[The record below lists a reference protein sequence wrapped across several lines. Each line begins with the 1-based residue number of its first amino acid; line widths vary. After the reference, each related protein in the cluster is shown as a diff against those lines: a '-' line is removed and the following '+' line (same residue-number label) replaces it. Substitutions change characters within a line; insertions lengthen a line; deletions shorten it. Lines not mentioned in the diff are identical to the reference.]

1 MTVCM
6 VIHSYG
12 MTRFISGYWI
22 MRVMVMKAVLLA
34 CVWVSGGPTRCVC
47 FSHGASSDSC
57 EEMKPGHIGAHL
69 QYTHTPSTVTI
80 HASRAVYLPLHILM
94 VSVRSSRAFMG
105 LLLQAR
111 SVPEDHVVGGEF
123 TLLPPGTHT
132 LSCLSTGDTVTHSD
146 KLLKRNLSFTW
157 RAPSRPSGDLRFYI
171 TVVYS
176 YFVYGARIRS
186 SVVHDGLRSI
196 QGVGYGSALPTRIMS
211 AFFTKSTDMQIHT
224 SVLNTQH
231 LNNTTPTLLNNFLTH
246 TLPPQHRHTPP
257 RRNRSSDTQPY
268 TNAFTHDRSH
278 STYNPRNTTAETF
291 NVTNRT
297 IHTKNNTQLLLTTQT
312 ETSPTVYLHT
322 TTSTSAPQTQ
332 LRVHTSSKTLLH
344 RHTPTHAGLH
354 KHTHIHPFPNTM
366 PDKHLPPTRHAA
378 MHTGPQTHIHVGTL
392 NHSAAGTRLSGK
404 THTFSHFRAG
414 SAGLSPEPLNA
425 DPSPTSPRPQSS
437 SVTHPPPT
445 EPGVITSNPGP
456 PTLLSTHSG
465 PQAPLK
471 NHMSTPDTHSAI
483 AHVHTSA
490 THTRRTPYNTEIA
503 TVSHIQAG
511 QTPPAGTTPTTPLT
525 THSQS
530 DRTSV
535 LTAHTT
541 HSLQHELL
549 SDLSSTCTHTP
560 TVCPPTMAPTAPT
573 HTPTPSTPRSD
584 RSPALLR
591 SHSDP
596 LLPVNDPDRRSQR
609 EGDSTGHNPPQH
621 PREPSGA
628 PDREGAKP
636 DRVPRQIAPELGLLL
651 GLSAALGMAV
661 AVGLRYLQ
669 RKHCRKR
676 TAVSLGDC
684 NHDNRGI
691 IHVQEC
697 GDLVQVR
704 RIRENSFLLLQT
716 EYNLI
721 SAPGN

>member
-1 MTVCM
+1 VCRGRISSAMGAAGPDRLDYKRVREFARLIWEREALERERRATTYTGEHGLKVLHGPAASRARPSSPTRRHRPHPTRPIHESTTVRRQPQPSVGGPCPRDNSYLYQALLTYVLPPCQPAVTHWLRGASEKDVGILERMMRSLPNQMQKPSLCMTVCM

-80 HASRAVYLPLHILM
+80 HASRAVYLPLHTLM
-94 VSVRSSRAFMG
+94 VNVRSSRAFMG

-157 RAPSRPSGDLRFYI
+157 RAPSRPSGDLRFYVFLHPSPPYSI

-186 SVVHDGLRSI
+186 SVVRDGLRSI

-211 AFFTKSTDMQIHT
+211 
-224 SVLNTQH
+224 
-231 LNNTTPTLLNNFLTH
+231 
-246 TLPPQHRHTPP
+246 
-257 RRNRSSDTQPY
+257 
-268 TNAFTHDRSH
+268 
-278 STYNPRNTTAETF
+278 
-291 NVTNRT
+291 
-297 IHTKNNTQLLLTTQT
+297 
-312 ETSPTVYLHT
+312 
-322 TTSTSAPQTQ
+322 
-332 LRVHTSSKTLLH
+332 
-344 RHTPTHAGLH
+344 
-354 KHTHIHPFPNTM
+354 
-366 PDKHLPPTRHAA
+366 
-378 MHTGPQTHIHVGTL
+378 
-392 NHSAAGTRLSGK
+392 
-404 THTFSHFRAG
+404 
-414 SAGLSPEPLNA
+414 GLSPEPLNA

-465 PQAPLK
+465 PQAPLR

-697 GDLVQVR
+697 GDLVQ
-704 RIRENSFLLLQT
+704 
-716 EYNLI
+716 
-721 SAPGN
+721 